1 MTIFFYSPKQLTM
14 KKVAYFLAFV
24 IIALTSCQKNDTEA
38 VQPENSTTPNLQ
50 IYFGDQNL
58 KNGGIGITPNDTI
71 DLYRNL
77 PTVFWA
83 HENNEPVKVSWEVQQ
98 TLSDDPP
105 HVFSMYH
112 QTFEDI
118 MAYKPTDAGYYQF
131 NIAEYL
137 GGPTIL
143 TFWAYVA
150 TPQPGK
156 IGDMFQNDYIFRMEK
171 KFYPDGQEKLF
182 IYFKYS
188 ENFSQQEVGAFLSGW
203 PPGGSI
209 SIELTKYPFAKTFYS
224 DDPYFYFILDIP
236 EGMSNY
242 TANINYWAYIEGVA
256 RVAPNTFFSS
266 WCNNVGGIQFMVN

>member
-1 MTIFFYSPKQLTM
+1 M
-14 KKVAYFLAFV
+14 KKVIFFFSLI
-24 IIALTSCQKNDTEA
+24 IIALASCQKEETEA
-38 VQPENSTTPNLQ
+38 INPENSTPNFQ
-50 IYFGDQNL
+50 IYFGDEGL
-58 KNGGIGITPNDTI
+58 KGGGISIAPNDTI
-71 DLYRNL
+71 PLYRNL

-83 HENNEPVKVSWEVQQ
+83 HENDKPIKISWEVQQ

-105 HVFSMYH
+105 HVFSLYH

-131 NIAEYL
+131 NIAEYT

-156 IGDMFQNDYIFRMEK
+156 IGDSFENDFIFRMEK
-171 KFYPDGQEKLF
+171 KFYPATGQERLF
-182 IYFKYS
+182 IYYKYS
-188 ENFSQQEVGAFLSGW
+188 ENFNQQEVGAFLSGW

-209 SIELTKYPFAKTFYS
+209 AIELKKYPFAKTFYS

-242 TANINYWAYIEGVA
+242 TAGITFWAYIGGVA
-256 RVAPNTFFSS
+256 RVDPNNYFSS
-266 WCNNVGGIQFMVN
+266 WYTDWGIIQFFVQ